1 MQFLEESV
9 IRRFCFSVHFREFSR
24 GQRIQLWENILQ
36 DQKIGFAFTDAQVT
50 ELASRY
56 PVSPG
61 VIEQAARTAAEV
73 TPESD
78 VDLYQSVTIALQAH
92 ESLTQGGHVTVR
104 PRTVDKNFVL
114 DGLSIIGTDLPAL
127 LTDLEAFSGHL
138 RNTDS
143 DGIPG
148 VSLLFHGPSG
158 TGKSHLARYIAT
170 RLDREVVAKR
180 GSDLLSPYIGETEQR
195 IRSAY
200 EEAALKEAVLIID
213 EAESLVLNRDRAQH
227 SWELSF
233 TNEFLNCMEE
243 FRFIQIFTTNRLTDL
258 DSATLRRFTYKLEF
272 GYLEPDAAR
281 GLLSETAYAFGSF

>member
-1 MQFLEESV
+1 M
-9 IRRFCFSVHFREFSR
+9 
-24 GQRIQLWENILQ
+24 
-36 DQKIGFAFTDAQVT
+36 A
-50 ELASRY
+50 
-56 PVSPG
+56 
-61 VIEQAARTAAEV
+61 
-73 TPESD
+73 PESN

-92 ESLTQGGHVTVR
+92 ESLTHGGHVTVR

-114 DGLSIIGTDLPAL
+114 DGLPVIGTDLPAL

-158 TGKSHLARYIAT
+158 TGKSHLARFIAT
-170 RLDREVVAKR
+170 RLDREVVVKR
-180 GSDLLSPYIGETEQR
+180 GSDLLSPYVGETEQS

-200 EEAALKEAVLIID
+200 EEAALKEAVLLID
-213 EAESLVLNRDRAQH
+213 EAESLVMNRDRAQH

-243 FRFIQIFTTNRLTDL
+243 FRYIQIFTTNRLTDL
-258 DSATLRRFTYKLEF
+258 DRATLRRFTYKLEF
-272 GYLEPDAAR
+272 GYLEPEATVVFYRKLLMPLVGCDLDQRLVNELKSIQVLTPGDYSVVKSKFRFKAPGEVSHESLIEALREEAR
-281 GLLSETAYAFGSF
+281 VKNVHSGRKAVGF